1 MKQFLTI
8 DAASLMLGK
17 GKSTIWRWI
26 TDGKL
31 SKTTI
36 SGRACVD
43 LQELM
48 DTEAE
53 FFIDK
58 RERMKNFNDTRKKAK
73 SST

>member
-36 SGRACVD
+36 SGRTCVD

>member
-26 TDGKL
+26 GDGKL

-36 SGRACVD
+36 AGKACVE
-43 LQELM
+43 LQELV
-48 DTEAE
+48 DAE
-53 FFIDK
+53 YEIFDGK
-58 RERMKNFNDTRKKAK
+58 RQRMKNFNDTRNKAK
-73 SST
+73 NIT

>member
-36 SGRACVD
+36 AGKACVE
-43 LQELM
+43 LQELV
-48 DTEAE
+48 DTEAS
-53 FFIDK
+53 IYVGK
-58 RERMKNFNDTRKKAK
+58 KERMKNFNDTRKMPKK
-73 SST
+73 ST